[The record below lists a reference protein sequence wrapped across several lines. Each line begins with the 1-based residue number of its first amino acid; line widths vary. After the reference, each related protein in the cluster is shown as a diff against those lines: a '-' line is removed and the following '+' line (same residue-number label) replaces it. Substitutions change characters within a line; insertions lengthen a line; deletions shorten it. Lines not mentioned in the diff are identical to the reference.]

1 MGAPKSN
8 TLTPRDLEVAALV
21 WRCFKT
27 EPQIDFEKLAQ
38 LAKFKNP
45 ASASAC
51 WNPIKKKLMSNAGG
65 ADANSAPS
73 APSTPAT
80 GGRKRKNVP
89 STDDADDDDKATP
102 APKARKKAAYSSARG
117 KKTASLTPVADA
129 DDDDEERAAPAVK
142 KEEPGGDAGDDE
154 ALDGFAFLAAFDPS
168 EPYAA

>member
-65 ADANSAPS
+65 ADANNASS